1 MYYGTD
7 AVRILEL
14 QKENKITA
22 TLKQPWNKGKCVTN
36 QNRL

>member
-14 QKENKITA
+14 QKENKITP
-22 TLKQPWNKGKCVTN
+22 THGWVVQTTME
-36 QNRL
+36 QR